1 MLSICRSG
9 NFPSQLQA
17 TPQCE
22 AAALRDFVRAYVGF
36 GSMLSKK
43 SAFRL
48 ERRVWRSRDVR
59 SGDLMPLK
67 LLLSGLTFSQ
77 TVRAVGCEAA
87 PGHVTP
93 GS

>member
-1 MLSICRSG
+1 MVSQAWSRQASIQNRHRLVWSTMTVLG
-9 NFPSQLQA
+9 P
-17 TPQCE
+17 
-22 AAALRDFVRAYVGF
+22 
-36 GSMLSKK
+36 MLSKK

-67 LLLSGLTFSQ
+67 LLLSGPTFSQ
-77 TVRAVGCEAA
+77 TVRAVGWEAA